1 MIPFTELMI
10 YWQTLA
16 EEHHLT
22 SNDDSERANDNYV
35 GQTKAASVSSYGLS
49 QSVASGIGG
58 GGTMTGSNMGVS
70 TIGNTTSVYKTLK
83 MIIQVKKRL
92 LWKLLTI

>member
-1 MIPFTELMI
+1 MISFTELMI
-10 YWQTLA
+10 YWQALA

-70 TIGNTTSVYKTLK
+70 TIYNVG
-83 MIIQVKKRL
+83 IQDI
-92 LWKLLTI
+92 TDDC

>member
-1 MIPFTELMI
+1 MI

-70 TIGNTTSVYKTLK
+70 ARSEIHRRYTLTLK
-83 MIIQVKKRL
+83 MIIPAK
-92 LWKLLTI
+92 

>member
-1 MIPFTELMI
+1 MITFTELMI

-70 TIGNTTSVYKTLK
+70 ATHDVPQK
-83 MIIQVKKRL
+83 MHIRVHKVFFRSY
-92 LWKLLTI
+92 

>member
-1 MIPFTELMI
+1 MI

-58 GGTMTGSNMGVS
+58 GGTMTGSNMGVR
-70 TIGNTTSVYKTLK
+70 TIGNTTSVTLK
-83 MIIQVKKRL
+83 LIIQVKKRFPR
-92 LWKLLTI
+92 KLLTIYTSICLSS